1 MKSSWLHAKRERQSL
16 RLAPQATSLYTR
28 EAWVSYCRQKKHHQR
43 NLLGGVRTFS
53 AKNAEQ
59 SAWLF
64 VLRLISVIYLL
75 CVFSGALSHLALE
88 GVAEIGLRGEAAFSR
103 YARERPI
110 SSDKKIRRA
119 LDPLLLD
126 VLMKRSAG
134 SALEAVVKM
143 YRAEICVCRNGASL
157 DFSEEKAKEIL
168 LEKEIEINVVL
179 SDGDGSATAWGCDL
193 TYDYVKI
200 NGDYRT

>member
-1 MKSSWLHAKRERQSL
+1 MA
-16 RLAPQATSLYTR
+16 
-28 EAWVSYCRQKKHHQR
+28 
-43 NLLGGVRTFS
+43 
-53 AKNAEQ
+53 
-59 SAWLF
+59 F

-143 YRAEICVCRNGASL
+143 YRAEICVCRNGVEREIRG
-157 DFSEEKAKEIL
+157 DIL
-168 LEKEIEINVVL
+168 LDVAYYPLDSFVIV
-179 SDGDGSATAWGCDL
+179 
-193 TYDYVKI
+193 
-200 NGDYRT
+200 